1 MICAQCQSENSPN
14 SAFCDE
20 CGSPLETACSGCGE
34 LNRRGANFCKKCG
47 QRLDQAGATAPAE
60 QKPFSSQGYLP
71 KHLAEKILASRHL
84 IEGERKQV
92 TVLFADIKGSTR
104 LVERLDPEEVRS
116 LLDPVLQIMMAAIHR
131 YEGTVNQVLGD
142 GIMALFGAP
151 VAHEDHALRACYAA
165 ITMQEGMRRYS
176 EKVTGSH
183 ELKIGVGLNSGEVV
197 VRSISNDLNLDYSAI
212 GHSTYLAARMEEI
225 AAPGS
230 IMLAAA
236 TLREVEGFVQVKSLG
251 ALAVKGFSR
260 PVETYELVGVTVVRK
275 RLQAAAARGLTGFVG
290 RSSEVEAFS
299 RVLGQAKAG
308 HGQILAL
315 VGEPGM
321 GKSRLVYEFIHSY
334 LPPEWTVLEGTS
346 VSYGKATPYYPLIEL
361 MRRHF
366 QIHEGEAAE
375 SIRAKVKG
383 HLLRLDE
390 RLKDTIPPILSLL
403 DALPDY
409 KKDNPI
415 DTSTLDEDR
424 RVVEAIKRFHAL
436 EPRQRRRATFDA
448 LKRVLIRE
456 SQKHPLILLME
467 DLHWIDS
474 ETQAFLDTLVES
486 LPMARILLLVNYR
499 PGYSHAWAGK
509 TYYTLLRVDP
519 LPASGADELL
529 QLLLGNEE
537 NLDPLKGALI
547 ERTEGN
553 PFFLEECVRSLVE
566 TGALVGEKG
575 AYRLLQNTQTI
586 SIPST
591 VQTALADR
599 IDRLAIEEKRL
610 LQTAAVI
617 GVKVPLRLLRVVAD
631 LPEEALYRYLSN
643 LQSAEF
649 LYESNLFPELEYT
662 FKHALT
668 NEVVYGALVHERR
681 TSLHAR
687 IVGVIE
693 EIADDN
699 LYDRIEALA
708 YHALRAEIWDKVVAY
723 SREAGAKA
731 MLHSG
736 FKEALSWYEQA
747 SNALRHLPDSRQ
759 TLEQHIDLHLD
770 ARNALFLLGDLSRIA
785 EHLHAAEALAETLGE
800 RQRMVR
806 ILDFLNSYYGLAGEP
821 ERAIEFGRRALDLTA
836 ASENPASNA
845 VTNYYLGVAYKQTG
859 QYSQA
864 IGVLEHGMQSVEGN
878 LRHERL
884 GTALVLSVSCRS
896 HLVQCL
902 AATGRF
908 GEGVLHGEE
917 GVRIAEEANHP
928 ASLVH
933 VNCSLGVLFLSKGD
947 LDKAISVL
955 ERSLKICHSAN
966 IQVYM
971 SLVASRLG
979 SAYANS
985 GRVAEAMPFLEQ
997 GVETYASAGR
1007 LAFLSLSIV
1016 WLSEGYLLSG
1026 RLEEARQH
1034 AERAVELSRKH
1045 KERGHEAWALKL
1057 LGDIALHRDPPDI
1070 EQAEAH
1076 YGQAFALSDELG
1088 MRPLQAHCYVGL
1100 GNIYVAMGSTEQAR
1114 AELSSA
1120 IDLFRSMDMTSWLAR
1135 AEAVLGNISM

>member
-1 MICAQCQSENSPN
+1 MICPQCQAENSSN

-47 QRLDQAGATAPAE
+47 QRLDRAGATAPAE
-60 QKPFSSQGYLP
+60 QIPFSSPGYLP

-92 TVLFADIKGSTR
+92 TVLFADIKGSTS

-116 LLDPVLQIMMAAIHR
+116 LLDPALQIMMAAIHR

-197 VRSISNDLNLDYSAI
+197 VRSISNDLSLDYSAI

-230 IMLAAA
+230 IMLTAG
-236 TLREVEGFVQVKSLG
+236 TLREVEGFVQTKSLG

-290 RSSEVEAFS
+290 RSSEVEVFS

-321 GKSRLVYEFIHSY
+321 GKSRLIYEFIHSY
-334 LPPEWTVLEGTS
+334 LPPDWTVLEGTS

-375 SIRAKVKG
+375 SIRAKVKD

-409 KKDNPI
+409 KKDSPI
-415 DTSTLDEDR
+415 DTPTLDEDR
-424 RVVEAIKRFHAL
+424 QVVEAIKRFHAL

-456 SQKHPLILLME
+456 SQKQPLILLME

-499 PGYSHAWAGK
+499 PGYSHTWAGK

-537 NLDPLKGALI
+537 NLDPLKEVLI
-547 ERTEGN
+547 KRTEGN

-575 AYRLLQNTQTI
+575 AYRLLQNTQKIT
-586 SIPST
+586 IPST

-631 LPEEALYRYLSN
+631 LPEETLYRYLSN

-687 IVGVIE
+687 IVGVLE

-699 LYDRIEALA
+699 LYDHIEALA

-759 TLEQHIDLHLD
+759 KLEQHIDLHLD

-985 GRVAEAMPFLEQ
+985 GRVAEAVPYLEQ

-1026 RLEEARQH
+1026 RLEEAREH

-1070 EQAEAH
+1070 EQAETR

-1088 MRPLQAHCYVGL
+1088 MRPLQAHCHVGL
-1100 GNIYVAMGSTEQAR
+1100 GNIYVAIGSTEQAR

-1135 AEAVLGNISM
+1135 AEAALGNIST